1 MANTAAQFGFQHV
14 GYLPGG
20 APDYQQL
27 PAAIQSTY
35 STVIGFG
42 DAVIKSATGGN
53 YIIQATPTLATAASI
68 RGIFAGCWF
77 VPVSGIQVPQWSPY
91 WPGATVASDATA
103 YVIDAPNALFKVA
116 AYSVAIV
123 TANIGQAINFTTGGL
138 TVTTRGQGNSVMT
151 VDQAT
156 IATTSTGSTLVA
168 LPFKIVQLYQGI
180 GNGSDPTT
188 NYNWCIVTFNSQQWK
203 SMSSF

>member
-1 MANTAAQFGFQHV
+1 MANQQTQFGFRHI
-14 GYLPGG
+14 GFLPGG

-27 PAAIQSTY
+27 PVAIQSTY

-53 YIIQATPTLATAASI
+53 YIIPATAALATAAAI
-68 RGIFAGCWF
+68 RGIFVGCYF
-77 VPVSGIQVPQWSPY
+77 TPTSGLQVPQWSPY
-91 WPGATVASDATA
+91 WPGSTVASDAVG
-103 YVIDAPNALFKVA
+103 YVIDAPNALFLVA

-123 TANIGQAINFTTGGL
+123 TANIGQAINFTTGGN
-138 TVTTRGQGNSVMT
+138 TVTTSGMGLSRMT

-156 IATTSTGSTLVA
+156 IATTATGSTLVA
-168 LPFKIVQLYQGI
+168 LPFKIVQLYQGL

-188 NYNWCIVTFNSQQWK
+188 NYNWCVVTFNSQQWK
-203 SMSSF
+203 TGSSF